1 MPKVGQWGQLK
12 FEGGLLQECLQVK
25 VHKTTPNQRF
35 TIIQKNSKCY
45 NVYTIYKLVTKID
58 KLDTKIH
65 KIQQDVSD
73 SHT

>member
-1 MPKVGQWGQLK
+1 MKLNYPKPLI
-12 FEGGLLQECLQVK
+12 
-25 VHKTTPNQRF
+25 

-45 NVYTIYKLVTKID
+45 NVYTIHKLDTKIH